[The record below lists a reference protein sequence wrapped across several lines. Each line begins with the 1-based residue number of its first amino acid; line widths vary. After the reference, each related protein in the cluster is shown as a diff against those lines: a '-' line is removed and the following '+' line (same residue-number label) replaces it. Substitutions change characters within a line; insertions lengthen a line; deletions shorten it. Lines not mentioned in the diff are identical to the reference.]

1 MYIRKDIFVYMNI
14 YDITHTFIIC
24 NIYTYNM
31 YTYTYLIIETGE
43 KEDSIVHIIGDGVFL
58 GCIVW

>member
-1 MYIRKDIFVYMNI
+1 
-14 YDITHTFIIC
+14 
-24 NIYTYNM
+24 M